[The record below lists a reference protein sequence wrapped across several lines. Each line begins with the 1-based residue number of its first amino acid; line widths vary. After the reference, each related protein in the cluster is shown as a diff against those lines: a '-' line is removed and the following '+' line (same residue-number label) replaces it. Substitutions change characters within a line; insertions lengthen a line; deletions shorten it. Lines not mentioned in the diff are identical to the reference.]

1 MFLDKALNGQ
11 PIEITG
17 KGRPSA
23 GLVGEATYE
32 AYKKAEF
39 ELKFSPL
46 HWHD

>member
-17 KGRPSA
+17 KGRLSA
-23 GLVGEATYE
+23 GFVGEATYE

-39 ELKFSPL
+39 EFKFSRL